1 MLIIWIVFGAVFLF
15 YLQKWIYG
23 HYWEKDLSAELS
35 FSRESA
41 VEGEVCQLSERV
53 ENGKLLPLPMLKVKF
68 QVSRKLRFSD
78 EGDGAVTDKYY
89 RNDILSLGPR
99 QRVIRTIP
107 FVCGARGY
115 FRLREMDLVA
125 ADLFLTREMISSATA
140 DSTLYVY
147 PAPVSGVELDSA
159 LQKLN
164 GEILAKRHML
174 EDPFEYRGIREYA
187 PYDEM
192 KTINWKATARTG
204 DLMVNIR
211 NYTSFR
217 AVRIFLNL
225 ADTGI
230 LKNEQLV
237 ELCISIAARFAGE
250 LLEQGIRVAVYA
262 NGRDVLTG
270 DPMKMQ
276 PSAGP
281 GHMESINRAFSRI
294 SLEEGVYPFGEL
306 FRGELEEEG
315 KDMATLFLSVDRS
328 PEFQEDIRTFAR
340 MGTDFTWMCP
350 LFPRMESHVEEEE
363 ALHFIRLDAEEML
376 NGK

>member
-1 MLIIWIVFGAVFLF
+1 M
-15 YLQKWIYG
+15 
-23 HYWEKDLSAELS
+23 
-35 FSRESA
+35 
-41 VEGEVCQLSERV
+41 
-53 ENGKLLPLPMLKVKF
+53 
-68 QVSRKLRFSD
+68 
-78 EGDGAVTDKYY
+78 
-89 RNDILSLGPR
+89 
-99 QRVIRTIP
+99 
-107 FVCGARGY
+107 
-115 FRLREMDLVA
+115 
-125 ADLFLTREMISSATA
+125 
-140 DSTLYVY
+140 
-147 PAPVSGVELDSA
+147 
-159 LQKLN
+159 
-164 GEILAKRHML
+164 AKRHML

-211 NYTSFR
+211 NYTSLR

-262 NGRDVLTG
+262 NGEDVLTG

-281 GHMESINRAFSRI
+281 GHMESINRAFARI

-306 FRGELEEEG
+306 FRG
-315 KDMATLFLSVDRS
+315 
-328 PEFQEDIRTFAR
+328 RTGGR
-340 MGTDFTWMCP
+340 G
-350 LFPRMESHVEEEE
+350 
-363 ALHFIRLDAEEML
+363 
-376 NGK
+376 

>member
-147 PAPVSGVELDSA
+147 PAPVSGVDLDSA

-164 GEILAKRHML
+164 GEIWPK
-174 EDPFEYRGIREYA
+174 GICWR
-187 PYDEM
+187 
-192 KTINWKATARTG
+192 I
-204 DLMVNIR
+204 LLNIGGSG
-211 NYTSFR
+211 NMH
-217 AVRIFLNL
+217 
-225 ADTGI
+225 
-230 LKNEQLV
+230 
-237 ELCISIAARFAGE
+237 
-250 LLEQGIRVAVYA
+250 
-262 NGRDVLTG
+262 LTT
-270 DPMKMQ
+270 
-276 PSAGP
+276 
-281 GHMESINRAFSRI
+281 R
-294 SLEEGVYPFGEL
+294 
-306 FRGELEEEG
+306 
-315 KDMATLFLSVDRS
+315 
-328 PEFQEDIRTFAR
+328 
-340 MGTDFTWMCP
+340 
-350 LFPRMESHVEEEE
+350 
-363 ALHFIRLDAEEML
+363 
-376 NGK
+376 